1 MNTERHSQP
10 MRDAL
15 KLAGI
20 TSPQGELGE
29 SRRKAAIL
37 NDAFSQLRLY
47 WAFKAYET
55 QRGNCVG
62 IQFRADGAE
71 QIVEVDA
78 TRFMAFLKAHHR
90 HHEIRAALVRKLE
103 QQRSKIHP

>member
-1 MNTERHSQP
+1 

-20 TSPQGELGE
+20 TTPQGELGE

-37 NDAFSQLRLY
+37 NDTFSHLRLF

-55 QRGNCVG
+55 HHADRVG
-62 IQFRADGAE
+62 IQFRADGVE

-78 TRFMAFLKAHHR
+78 IRFMTFLKNHHK
-90 HHEIRAALVRKLE
+90 HHEIRAALGRKLE
-103 QQRSKIHP
+103 QQRSKIPQ

>member
-1 MNTERHSQP
+1 
-10 MRDAL
+10 MREAM

-20 TSPQGELGE
+20 STPQGELGE

-37 NDAFSQLRLY
+37 NDAFSHLRLY

-55 QRGNCVG
+55 RHRDRVG

-78 TRFMAFLKAHHR
+78 ARFLAFLKNHHK
-90 HHEIRAALVRKLE
+90 HHEIRAALGRKLE
-103 QQRSKIHP
+103 QQRNKIHP